1 MSAMHTAVAAVRRA
15 IDLVA
20 GLLPEPPSHDS
31 TRPDIDGRRRSDPD
45 PDDLRRVHRA
55 GKKGKGGYR

>member
-1 MSAMHTAVAAVRRA
+1 MSAIATAVATVRRA

-20 GLLPEPPSHDS
+20 GLLPDLPSGDGE
-31 TRPDIDGRRRSDPD
+31 RPDIDGRRRSGLDPE
-45 PDDLRRVHRA
+45 DLRRVHRA